1 MTDAEIIELLG
12 GVTVVAR
19 YFEIKPPSVSGW
31 LETGIPEVRLMA
43 LAPQLE
49 LRSNGRFT
57 RKARWPETYSFF
69 WPELAQAHTNPA
81 PAATDLIAL
90 VKAGIDE
97 VVHQADDRLAELKKD
112 AQVEIKHTSVEV
124 RGEIEKEAHDAMER
138 LAAPKVWDGE
148 NRRATVAGVAAAWDG
163 RERRERTDRRD
174 PEVLESPAPIFTA
187 EAVAMARLNTTTGK
201 A

>member
-1 MTDAEIIELLG
+1 MTRRD
-12 GVTVVAR
+12 
-19 YFEIKPPSVSGW
+19 
-31 LETGIPEVRLMA
+31 
-43 LAPQLE
+43 
-49 LRSNGRFT
+49 LRPDD
-57 RKARWPETYSFF
+57 WQEM

-81 PAATDLIAL
+81 PTATDLIAL

-124 RGEIEKEAHDAMER
+124 RGEIEKEARDAMER
-138 LAAPKVWDGE
+138 LAAPEVWDGE
-148 NRRATVAGVAAAWDG
+148 NRRSTGAKVPSEWDG
-163 RERRERTDRRD
+163 RERRRTADRRD

-187 EAVAMARLNTTTGK
+187 EAAAMARLNTTTGK